1 MLGHCGDCVFSSF
14 GCGRFSLLGKAL
26 HVCVHTGN
34 TVYRLTGNADGIVV
48 VPSIIHNSRVCC
60 GVHVCLADTAVCQV
74 FLLSANRNNIMSHK
88 QHISLS

>member
-26 HVCVHTGN
+26 HTGN
-34 TVYRLTGNADGIVV
+34 TVYRLTGNADGTAI

-60 GVHVCLADTAVCQV
+60 GVHVRPADTAVCQV
-74 FLLSANRNNIMSHK
+74 FLLSANRNNIMTHK